1 MIKFNVDFC
10 CHANCNCFL
19 RPDSSSL
26 WLSFVILIIEIKFD
40 CLIKCA
46 KWIQYPHER
55 WLVHYTLAL
64 IRTMADVLH
73 SHFSSIRGHIYKFGF
88 FSPLFHEKYAADSE
102 LDHYRNVCYDY
113 DYCFIISYFAFETFK
128 IPFVCQKL
136 LKAKLRVSFFCA
148 RAPAL
153 MLHSHSFTWLDSFA
167 RMLYIS
173 AKSHLFPFWWFSVCV
188 FFFLTEIYRFVTYSE
203 QLNPRRNKK
212 KMRDNNSYSHTI
224 DSNKQHTNPNEWI
237 KRKRRKKHEFFIAI
251 FLVIKRR
258 WRHIHSSGLVF
269 V

>member
-64 IRTMADVLH
+64 IRTMDHVLH

-113 DYCFIISYFAFETFK
+113 DYCFIIFFYFAFETFK

-148 RAPAL
+148 SAHPRSCYIL
-153 MLHSHSFTWLDSFA
+153 THSLGLT
-167 RMLYIS
+167 
-173 AKSHLFPFWWFSVCV
+173 HLPECSTYQQKVICFRFDDFLCVCFFSSPK
-188 FFFLTEIYRFVTYSE
+188 FIDLLLI
-203 QLNPRRNKK
+203 QNPRRNKK
-212 KMRDNNSYSHTI
+212 TERQELIHTLT
-224 DSNKQHTNPNEWI
+224 Q
-237 KRKRRKKHEFFIAI
+237 
-251 FLVIKRR
+251 
-258 WRHIHSSGLVF
+258 
-269 V
+269 